1 MALKKEKLL
10 MDKLISKMPF
20 QPFMNKIKNQILSSF
35 EKFGTFCSIV
45 IGIWTIINLIK
56 NFMFN
61 CTNCLMIRQVSE
73 GVVNSLLLLT
83 NPSTYLIRKM
93 KKKSEN
99 TKQDNQTKEENMP
112 LSTEA
117 SSARVINE
125 LKLLNQNLSSY
136 KA

>member
-1 MALKKEKLL
+1 
-10 MDKLISKMPF
+10 
-20 QPFMNKIKNQILSSF
+20 
-35 EKFGTFCSIV
+35 
-45 IGIWTIINLIK
+45 
-56 NFMFN
+56 
-61 CTNCLMIRQVSE
+61 MIRQVSE
-73 GVVNSLLLLT
+73 GIVNSLLLLT

-99 TKQDNQTKEENMP
+99 KKQDNQTKEENMP

-125 LKLLNQNLSSY
+125 LRLLNQNLPSY

>member
-1 MALKKEKLL
+1 M
-10 MDKLISKMPF
+10 S
-20 QPFMNKIKNQILSSF
+20 
-35 EKFGTFCSIV
+35 
-45 IGIWTIINLIK
+45 
-56 NFMFN
+56 N
-61 CTNCLMIRQVSE
+61 CINCLMIRQVSE
-73 GVVNSLLLLT
+73 GIVNSLLLLT

-125 LKLLNQNLSSY
+125 LRLLNQNLPSY